1 MKDPNTFITSA
12 TDLGT
17 QRSASAP
24 DPQVSRSSALGS
36 HTPFSLQVPTDDG
49 DAEGTTPERPNRSPP
64 RRPARPRRA
73 SLPSIIL
80 NSEERDA
87 MNLALTGLGLQDTR
101 THATEGTDIGFAV
114 TSGSNPKRRSRSA
127 GTFHDHETAK
137 EHRMSP
143 IQWRQW
149 RRRSDEIRHWRESTE
164 GISPILGSLPVMG
177 SNIRQESPA
186 MPQSIQ
192 PIKGTVGVPGE
203 DEEYVE
209 DEHGN
214 FNFGLQ
220 GDTIENQERVRLEER
235 MVTLEIKLMD
245 FEYAI
250 SKIQADLMPQQEQT
264 SHEFVS
270 AHPRISEDS
279 QSQDLSQTSIYHKA
293 RPSEDSSAPSS
304 TQSGP
309 MTPPSQKL
317 QAPFR
322 TPQSQTTIKSE
333 LRPAS
338 VATTLKAAP
347 HDSSSRNSFTGL
359 TFEHYTTL
367 ITLIRR
373 EQSARLRL
381 EDQVSVLQQQV
392 HLLQT
397 PSHNF
402 RDFSGRHA
410 SPEVSTQRRYR
421 SARGRGRS
429 SNYSETDT
437 DDASFQDVYVTPV
450 ERGEFERHQLEA
462 TEEGVAF

>member
-1 MKDPNTFITSA
+1 M
-12 TDLGT
+12 
-17 QRSASAP
+17 
-24 DPQVSRSSALGS
+24 
-36 HTPFSLQVPTDDG
+36 
-49 DAEGTTPERPNRSPP
+49 
-64 RRPARPRRA
+64 
-73 SLPSIIL
+73 
-80 NSEERDA
+80 
-87 MNLALTGLGLQDTR
+87 MNLALTGLGLHDPG
-101 THATEGTDIGFAV
+101 THAAEGTNIGFAV

-127 GTFHDHETAK
+127 GTFRDHETAK

-164 GISPILGSLPVMG
+164 GISPILGSMPLMGANIHQASPVL
-177 SNIRQESPA
+177 SQNNKLLKDI
-186 MPQSIQ
+186 
-192 PIKGTVGVPGE
+192 VDVPGD
-203 DEEYVE
+203 DEEYAE
-209 DEHGN
+209 DEHGD

-220 GDTIENQERVRLEER
+220 GDAIENQERVRLEER

-245 FEYAI
+245 FEYTI
-250 SKIQADLMPQQEQT
+250 SKLQADLTPQHDQT
-264 SHEFVS
+264 PHGLVS

-279 QSQDLSQTSIYHKA
+279 QSQDLPQSPIDHKA
-293 RPSEDSSAPSS
+293 RASEDSSAPSS
-304 TQSGP
+304 TRSGP
-309 MTPPSQKL
+309 MTPPSQ
-317 QAPFR
+317 QFQGPFK

-333 LRPAS
+333 PRPTS

-347 HDSSSRNSFTGL
+347 GDHLLRNSFTGL
-359 TFEHYTTL
+359 TIEHYTTL

-397 PSHNF
+397 PSQNF
-402 RDFSGRHA
+402 RDFSGRHE

-450 ERGEFERHQLEA
+450 ERGEIERHQLDA